1 MKYTRI
7 IKAEISIPKGS
18 NNKYFKNFITIGD
31 PCVKESEIPKEMDKK
46 ILKCQ
51 NNLSENGYRI
61 NEKGEITK
69 GNGRLII
76 GILYPI
82 TSEETKNIEN
92 SVQGCITGNKRFLS
106 SPENLKYGMGD
117 IFVKL
122 ALLND
127 KEKYTHTENDFCKIS
142 ETFPINKKNI
152 YGLPLEICE
161 NRDQNYSNG
170 SMMSDGTCSEE
181 GGGVHQ
187 ICVES
192 IGTGNSFSKS
202 TGQSDWS
209 SSRGDKNHCA
219 CLGAWANYVT
229 QHSDKTLKCSAI
241 PETVFD
247 KKYVENWKNWND
259 VTLNDQITNGI
270 NGMYSQCVDQAPNED
285 AKIYLQNKYIQMK
298 DQLSQSLI

>member
-1 MKYTRI
+1 MVY
-7 IKAEISIPKGS
+7 PV
-18 NNKYFKNFITIGD
+18 F
-31 PCVKESEIPKEMDKK
+31 
-46 ILKCQ
+46 
-51 NNLSENGYRI
+51 
-61 NEKGEITK
+61 
-69 GNGRLII
+69 LII
-76 GILYPI
+76 YYNR
-82 TSEETKNIEN
+82 K
-92 SVQGCITGNKRFLS
+92 
-106 SPENLKYGMGD
+106 
-117 IFVKL
+117 
-122 ALLND
+122 
-127 KEKYTHTENDFCKIS
+127 
-142 ETFPINKKNI
+142 ETFQTNKKNL

-161 NRDQNYSNG
+161 KRDQNYLDG
-170 SMMSDGTCSEE
+170 SMMNDGTCSEE

-259 VTLNDQITNGI
+259 VTLDDQITSGI
-270 NGMYSQCVDQAPNED
+270 NGMYSQCMYQAPNKES
-285 AKIYLQNKYIQMK
+285 KIYLQHKYIQIK
-298 DQLSQSLI
+298 DQLSKSFI